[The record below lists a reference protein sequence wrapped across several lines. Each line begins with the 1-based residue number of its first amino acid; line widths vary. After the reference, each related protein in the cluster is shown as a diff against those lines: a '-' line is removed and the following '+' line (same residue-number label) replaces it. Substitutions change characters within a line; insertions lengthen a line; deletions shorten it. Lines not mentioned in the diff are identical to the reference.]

1 MYICLFP
8 RILNPLDTLIAFQNI
23 TLIDGTGSEPVP
35 DATLAVRGDRIVY
48 AGKARKWQ
56 PSLKEDILN
65 LDFAGKY
72 LMPGLIDCH
81 VHLSGSGEPDS
92 RFGTDDASM
101 AFRILANA
109 RRNLAA
115 GITTV
120 RDLGGWNE
128 LEFAV
133 RAAIQRGEFSGPR
146 LMLAGR
152 FISITESGAD
162 HYEGMYRIADGV
174 EEVRKATREQ
184 IRHGADLIKLGVT
197 GAVLVEDGVPGATHF
212 NSDEI
217 RVAVEEAAKFGRRVA
232 AHAHGIDGIR
242 KAVQAG
248 VHTIEHGTYLSEGPE
263 VIEEMARRGT
273 FLVPTLK
280 AGRDVIKGDT
290 SKVPTWIVDKM
301 RETQDAATKS
311 LRLAYQAG
319 VPIAM
324 GSDAATPLN
333 FHGENGLEA
342 YCMHKAGMKPM
353 DALASSTLTAARAL
367 GWEARLGSLEEGK
380 LADLL
385 VLDADPLEDLKRLA
399 DKKLIRAVFLNGRLV
414 ARQPADSYPRTILAR
429 DCLTVGQ

>member
-1 MYICLFP
+1 MFP
-8 RILNPLDTLIAFQNI
+8 RILIPVNPTNALLVFQNV
-23 TLIDGTGSEPVP
+23 TLIDGTGREPVP
-35 DATLAVRGDRIVY
+35 EATVAVRDGKILY
-48 AGKARKWQ
+48 AGKARRWQ
-56 PSLKEDILN
+56 PSLQEDILN
-65 LDFAGKY
+65 LELGGKY

-92 RFGTDDASM
+92 RFNVDDGSM
-101 AFRILANA
+101 TLKILGNA
-109 RRNLAA
+109 RKNLAA

-133 RAAIQRGEFSGPR
+133 RGAIQRGEFSGPR
-146 LMLAGR
+146 LILAGR
-152 FISITESGAD
+152 FISISESGAD

-174 EEVRKATREQ
+174 EQVRKAAREQ
-184 IRHGADLIKLGVT
+184 IKHGADLVKLGVT

-217 RVAVEEAAKFGRRVA
+217 SVAVEEAAKFGRGVA

-242 KAVQAG
+242 KAVLAG
-248 VHTIEHGTYLSEGPE
+248 VRSIEHGTYLFQGKD

-290 SKVPTWIVDKM
+290 TNVPGWIVEKM
-301 RETQDAATKS
+301 KETQEAARKS
-311 LRLAYQAG
+311 VRLAYQGG

-333 FHGENGLEA
+333 YHGENGLEV
-342 YCMHKAGMKPM
+342 YCMQQAGMKPM
-353 DALASSTLTAARAL
+353 DALVAATLTAAKAL
-367 GWEARLGSLEEGK
+367 NLDARLGSIEEGK

-385 VLDADPLEDLKRLA
+385 ILDADPLEDLKRLA
-399 DKKLIRAVFLNGRLV
+399 DKKQIRAVFQEGTLV
-414 ARQPADSYPRTILAR
+414 ARQHGDSYPRTILAR